1 MALQHDVNVEMRDV
15 TDEEGS
21 FFRQNG
27 WVKLEGLISP
37 ALAGAMLDQ
46 VRDVMLGATGDQ
58 PPDLTDLP
66 IDPSERIFDFS
77 QWRDW
82 HFPARDNHIEPLRSL
97 VFSREIGRNT
107 SRLLGREVGVN
118 YHADLLAVK
127 MPAGHEASLVTTWH
141 QDWINFPFD
150 RVGFLTF
157 WIALD
162 EVSAEQGAMRFL
174 SGSHHEG
181 PLGRRNFGDASDVVD
196 YHPDLLERYEMSP
209 PLELRPGDAT
219 VHTGLVVHGAPENST
234 DRPRWALVTSYH
246 PADTCYTGAPHHIF
260 SQSLGLEVGQPIRHP
275 LFPTIYP

>member
-1 MALQHDVNVEMRDV
+1 MAMRHDVDVEMREV
-15 TDEEGS
+15 TDEEGV

-27 WVKLEGLISP
+27 WVKLEGLIDP
-37 ALAGAMLDQ
+37 ALAGDMLEQ
-46 VRDVMLGATGDQ
+46 VRDLMLGANGDQ

-66 IDPSERIFDFS
+66 IDPSERTFDFN

-82 HFPARDNHIEPLRSL
+82 HFPARDNHVEPLRSL
-97 VFSREIGRNT
+97 VFSRDIGRNT

-127 MPAGHEASLVTTWH
+127 MPAGHEASLPTTWH

-162 EVSAEQGAMRFL
+162 DISAEQGAMRFL

-181 PLGRRNFGDASDVVD
+181 PLGRRYFGDASDVVE

-209 PLELRPGDAT
+209 PLVLRPGDAT

-260 SQSLGLEVGQPIRHP
+260 TQSLGLEIGQPIRHP